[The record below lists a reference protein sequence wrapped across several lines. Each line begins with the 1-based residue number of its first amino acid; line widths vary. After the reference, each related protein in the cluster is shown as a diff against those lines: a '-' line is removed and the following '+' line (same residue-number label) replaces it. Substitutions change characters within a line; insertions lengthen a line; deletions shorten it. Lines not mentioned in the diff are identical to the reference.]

1 VMPIVVGVVG
11 GGRIGCV
18 VEVVGAVDEGFG
30 YAVVVVEVVDG
41 GFGRAEFHAY
51 AHADE
56 EY

>member
-1 VMPIVVGVVG
+1 MPIVVGVVG
-11 GGRIGCV
+11 GGRNGCV

-30 YAVVVVEVVDG
+30 YAVVVVDG

>member
-1 VMPIVVGVVG
+1 MPIVVGVVG

>member
-1 VMPIVVGVVG
+1 
-11 GGRIGCV
+11 V